1 MNPLKEFAAGV
12 AIKAA
17 GVNALPFPNQP
28 GGLFRYH
35 PNHKVLNFRKIGDGL
50 TNSAVSAVIRSMGR
64 AYGEPTM
71 REYERIDGQD
81 HIVENSDAADL
92 LANPNPFMEPEM
104 LGLYAVASIATTGSG
119 FLHKVRNMMGSIIEL
134 WPLYPEF
141 VTPVTPQDGSVFL
154 SGWKY
159 TPPGTQQFEIPAD
172 DIIQL
177 RWETN
182 RNDFRLGHAP
192 LQDVLM
198 EVLQDTEAAEFSTSL
213 LTNLGVPGVVISPKS
228 PDIDI
233 GDPEAVATTFQ
244 ARFTGTGRGRPFVG
258 SAALN
263 VDMVS
268 FSPKDMDL
276 TALRRVPEERIS
288 AVLGWP
294 AILAGLGAGLT
305 STSGRGE
312 SSTLRE
318 DAIESTLIPL
328 WKLAGRQL
336 TRQLLNDKSFGAV
349 KKGHSLQMDLT
360 EVRALKKDEK
370 DEVEKIDTAVQGGWA
385 TVGEARTLIG
395 LPVEKSHE
403 VFLRNISTFAVGSSE
418 DATAVPEPDG
428 EPSS

>member
-1 MNPLKEFAAGV
+1 MNPVKEFATGM

-17 GVNALPFPNQP
+17 GVNALPFPVQP
-28 GGLFRYH
+28 GGLFRFL
-35 PNHKVLNFRKIGDGL
+35 PNQKVLNYRKVGDRL
-50 TNSAVSAVIRSMGR
+50 SNSAVSAVIRSMGR

-81 HIVENSDAADL
+81 HIVENSEVQKL
-92 LANPNPFMEPEM
+92 IANPNDFMEPEM
-104 LGLYAVASIATTGSG
+104 IWLYTVASIATTGSG
-119 FLHKVRNMMGSIIEL
+119 YLHKVRNLMGGILEL

-159 TPPGTQQFEIPAD
+159 TPPGGQQFFIPTED
-172 DIIQL
+172 MIQL
-177 RWETN
+177 KWELN
-182 RNDFRLGHAP
+182 RHDFRLGHAP
-192 LQDVLM
+192 LHDVLL
-198 EVLQDTEAAEFSTSL
+198 EVLQDHEAAEFSTAL
-213 LTNLGVPGVVISPKS
+213 LTNLGVPGVVISPK
-228 PDIDI
+228 
-233 GDPEAVATTFQ
+233 DPTERISNPKQVATDFQ
-244 ARFTGTGRGRPFVG
+244 TKFTGTKRGEPFVG
-258 SAALN
+258 GGALN
-263 VDMVS
+263 VEMVS

-336 TRQLLNDKSFGAV
+336 TRQLLNDKGFGTV
-349 KKGHSLQMDLT
+349 PPTHSLQMDLT

-385 TVGEARTLIG
+385 TVAEARTLIG

-403 VFLRNISTFAVGSSE
+403 VFIRNISTFAVGQAENAIAAAS
-418 DATAVPEPDG
+418 EPDG
-428 EPSS
+428 DDE

>member
-1 MNPLKEFAAGV
+1 MNPVKEFMTGV

-17 GVNALPFPNQP
+17 GVNALPFPVQP
-28 GGLFRYH
+28 GGLFRFL
-35 PNHKVLNFRKIGDGL
+35 PNQKVLNFRKVGDGL

-81 HIVENSDAADL
+81 HIVEKSGAADL
-92 LANPNPFMEPEM
+92 IAKPNEHMEPEM
-104 LGLYAVASIATTGSG
+104 IWLYAVASIATTGSG
-119 FLHKVRNMMGSIIEL
+119 YLHKVRNLLGEPIEL

-141 VTPVTPQDGSVFL
+141 VTPVTPQGGAEFL

-159 TPPGTQQFEIPAD
+159 TPPGSQQFTIPAED
-172 DIIQL
+172 MIQL
-177 RWETN
+177 RWELG
-182 RNDFRLGHAP
+182 RHDFRLGHAP
-192 LQDVLM
+192 LHDVLL
-198 EVLQDTEAAEFSTSL
+198 EVLQDHEAAEFSTAL
-213 LTNLGVPGVVISPKS
+213 LTNLGVPGVVISPK
-228 PDIDI
+228 
-233 GDPEAVATTFQ
+233 DPTERISDPKQVATDFQ
-244 ARFTGTGRGRPFVG
+244 TKFTGTKRGEPFVG
-258 SAALN
+258 GGALN
-263 VDMVS
+263 VETVS

-336 TRQLLNDKSFGAV
+336 TRQLLNDRGFGV
-349 KKGHSLQMDLT
+349 VETGHTLQMDLT

-385 TVGEARTLIG
+385 TVGEARTIIG
-395 LPVEKSHE
+395 LPVEESHE
-403 VFLRNISTFAVGSSE
+403 IFLRNISTIPVGQSE
-418 DATAVPEPDG
+418 DSTAIEVVDSE
-428 EPSS
+428 